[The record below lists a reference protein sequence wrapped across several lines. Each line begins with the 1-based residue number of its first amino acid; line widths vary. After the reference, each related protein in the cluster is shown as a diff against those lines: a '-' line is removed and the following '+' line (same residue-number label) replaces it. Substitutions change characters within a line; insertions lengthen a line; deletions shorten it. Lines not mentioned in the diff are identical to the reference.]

1 MKLLRWQTLS
11 RLVDLLKETE
21 PPPEQMALRLQAVEK
36 DIILPVKFIFAA
48 LLSYSFFVSRWF
60 EDLALPRSVAQQ
72 VIERFF
78 LIYLLINIG
87 VAVVLLRSKG
97 KTPTVF
103 LQRVIFFSNLLDG
116 LFLAALAFV
125 TGGFDSLVYWVFPG
139 LIVRNALSSPLA
151 FPQLLLNGSLILSYL
166 LAGVLDVA
174 ISDEM
179 LDFEDFAR
187 ATREN
192 PTEPFLLRV
201 FVLLF
206 MALCCYGV
214 QVLLEKQRQADEE
227 AREHAARQAK
237 LQSAGRLAA
246 QIAHQIKNPLAIINN
261 AAFSLQRAIQEH
273 KNINPQQIEIIREEV
288 ERSDRIITELM
299 GYAQLAEGKVER
311 LRLPDELQTAIQAV
325 FPPGAA
331 YKTEVDFSSS
341 PGLPALLMQKAH
353 LSEILV
359 NILKNAR
366 EAMQGEGKVMVHAT
380 MGPNHCILVSISDRG
395 PGIPLDKQ
403 AKIFE
408 PYFSTKTTGTGLG
421 LAIVKNNVEMYGGSV
436 KVESELGKGATFIIN
451 FPTRTFMKL
460 QS

>member
-1 MKLLRWQTLS
+1 MKLFRWQTLS
-11 RLVDLLKETE
+11 RLVDLLKEAE
-21 PPPEQMALRLQAVEK
+21 PPPEQMALRLQAVER
-36 DIILPVKFIFAA
+36 DIILPVKVIFAF
-48 LLSYSFFVSRWF
+48 LLSYSFFFSRWF
-60 EDLALPRSVAQQ
+60 EDIALPRSVAQQ

-78 LIYLLINIG
+78 LIYLVINAG
-87 VAVVLLRSKG
+87 VAVVLLRSKR
-97 KTPTVF
+97 KVPTVF
-103 LQRVIFFSNLLDG
+103 LPRVIFFSNLLDG

-139 LIVRNALSSPLA
+139 LIVRNALSSPRA
-151 FPQLLLNGSLILSYL
+151 VPQLLLNGSLILCYL

-187 ATREN
+187 GTHEN

-214 QVLLEKQRQADEE
+214 QVLLEKQRQAEEE
-227 AREHAARQAK
+227 AREHAARQDK
-237 LQSAGRLAA
+237 LTSAGRLAA

-261 AAFSLQRAIQEH
+261 AAFSLQRAIQEN
-273 KNINPQQIEIIREEV
+273 KSINPKQIELIREEV

-299 GYAQLAEGKVER
+299 GYAQLAEGKVEK
-311 LRLPDELQTAIQAV
+311 LRLPDELEAAVRAV
-325 FPPGAA
+325 FPAGAG
-331 YKTEVDFSSS
+331 YKTEVELTCS
-341 PGLPALLMQKAH
+341 PGLPPLLMQKGH
-353 LSEILV
+353 LSEIFV

-366 EAMQGEGKVMVHAT
+366 EAMQGEGKVLAHALA
-380 MGPNHCILVSISDRG
+380 GPNHAIIVTIADQG
-395 PGIPLDKQ
+395 PGIPIERQ
-403 AKIFE
+403 AQIFT

-421 LAIVKNNVEMYGGSV
+421 LAIAKNNVEMYGGTV

-451 FPTRTFMKL
+451 FPTRTFMKM